1 MSKIITLRQ
10 KRILEVITNYI
21 TEYNESPTL
30 AEIQDSVGIKT
41 KRGVAK
47 HLDALEKKG
56 YIYRNGKSRGIT
68 LDSVISSDMY
78 DIPILGYAN
87 AGQPLVYAEEDMVG
101 SIKVEKEMLPKSK
114 DLFALIVKGDSMN
127 KRVINNV
134 PIMDKNFVIVDKQ
147 TSFIDGDVVLAVI
160 DNAATLKTFK
170 RGSNSVILY
179 PESSNPVHTPIY
191 LKEDSDAMING
202 KVIAVLENPS

>member
-1 MSKIITLRQ
+1 MSKFLTLRQ

-21 TEYNESPTL
+21 TECDEAPTL
-30 AEIQDSVGIKT
+30 AEIQDAVGIKT

-56 YIYRNGKSRGIT
+56 YIYRNGKTRGIS
-68 LDSVISSDMY
+68 LDTPINSGMY

-87 AGQPLVYAEEDMVG
+87 AGQPLVYAEEEMVG
-101 SIKVEKEMLPKSK
+101 SLKVDKEMLPDSK
-114 DLFALIVKGDSMN
+114 ELFALIVKGDSMN
-127 KRVINNV
+127 KRLINNV
-134 PIMDKNFVIVDKQ
+134 SVADKNFVVIDKSSQ
-147 TSFIDGDVVLAVI
+147 FRDGDVVLAVI

-179 PESSNPVHTPIY
+179 PESSNPIHTPIY
-191 LKEDSDAMING
+191 LREDSDAMING
-202 KVIAVLENPS
+202 KVVAVLENPS